1 MKPAATPAAVHPA
14 PPRALPRLSVQGISY
29 AYGTSP
35 QQFVLQPL
43 SFEVARDQVLALVGP
58 NGSGKS
64 TLLRLL
70 AGTLEPLAGKILLD
84 GIELKQLDTRT
95 RAQRIAVVQQEN
107 LLLFSLGVLEFVLQG
122 RHPHG
127 RGLRFP
133 DREDLKLALQALDQA
148 GAGRLA
154 RRWMHELSGG
164 EKQRV
169 VLARALAQRPVLLL
183 LDEPTL
189 HLDLAGQ
196 IDLLRRLRQLA
207 TGSQTTV
214 VLATHDLNLA
224 AEFADLVL
232 VLDRGRTAGL
242 GPPAE
247 VLTEALLQQ
256 VFGVPLRVEQRP
268 EGTLRIFLEVNRA

>member
-1 MKPAATPAAVHPA
+1 MKPTETPVATRPA
-14 PPRALPRLSVQGISY
+14 PPRALPRLSVQGVSY
-29 AYGTSP
+29 AYGSP
-35 QQFVLQPL
+35 PEQFVLQPV
-43 SFEVARDQVLALVGP
+43 SFEVTRNQVFSLVGP

-84 GIELKQLDTRT
+84 GIELKRLDTRT

-107 LLLFSLGVLEFVLQG
+107 PLLFSLGVLEFVLQG
-122 RHPHG
+122 RYPHG
-127 RGLRFP
+127 SGLRFP
-133 DREDLKLALQALDQA
+133 EREDLKLALQALDQA
-148 GAGRLA
+148 GAARLA

-169 VLARALAQRPVLLL
+169 VLARALAQQPVLLL

-196 IDLLRRLRQLA
+196 IDLLRRLRHLA
-207 TGSQTTV
+207 TSGQTAV

-224 AEFADLVL
+224 ADFADCVL
-232 VLDRGRTAGL
+232 VLDRGRTAGI
-242 GPPAE
+242 GPPSD

-268 EGTLRIFLEVNRA
+268 EGTLRIFPEVNRV